1 MRFQE
6 IEQLMNRVGL
16 LLFLA
21 HVGFRRP
28 VGIDVRVVYGRCRVE
43 LFTAE
48 FLLCQAHDYFLFQA
62 FRIALVSQCEDEAV
76 PFSRLKL

>member
-48 FLLCQAHDYFLFQA
+48 FFLCQTHDHFLFQA

-76 PFSRLKL
+76 PFSRFKL